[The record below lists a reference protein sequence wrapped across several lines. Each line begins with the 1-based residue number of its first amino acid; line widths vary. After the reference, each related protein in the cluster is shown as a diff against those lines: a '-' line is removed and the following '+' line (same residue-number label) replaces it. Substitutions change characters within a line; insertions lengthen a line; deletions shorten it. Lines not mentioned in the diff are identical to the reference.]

1 MAVAFGHASFL
12 EYKFAEYVVCG
23 EKWNSTM
30 IKQSQST
37 STAPKKPVVEAPARE
52 GAAGTSQRFH
62 HSGQRPLRLLLIDDH
77 APLAEATAD
86 WLREMGMEVR
96 IAGSG
101 NEALQA
107 AAVFRPEIVLCDMC
121 LPDIS
126 GLDVARRLEAK
137 RESANVFFV
146 MHTAFG
152 DTDIRTFEQAAGP
165 RAVHLCFSKPI
176 TKEKLDRLLRE
187 FAAHS
192 RHTDKRERTA

>member
-1 MAVAFGHASFL
+1 MV
-12 EYKFAEYVVCG
+12 KPR
-23 EKWNSTM
+23 K
-30 IKQSQST
+30 ST
-37 STAPKKPVVEAPARE
+37 SKAIIKSVVGTPARKV
-52 GAAGTSQRFH
+52 AAGASQASH
-62 HSGQRPLRLLLIDDH
+62 HSGQRPLRLLLIDDY
-77 APLAEATAD
+77 APLAEAMAD

-107 AAVFRPEIVLCDMC
+107 TAVFRPEIVLCDMR

-126 GLDVARRLEAK
+126 GLDVARLLKAK
-137 RESANVFFV
+137 RELANVFFV
-146 MHTAFG
+146 IHTAFG

-187 FAAHS
+187 FAEHS
-192 RHTDKRERTA
+192 RLTDKRERTS

>member
-1 MAVAFGHASFL
+1 
-12 EYKFAEYVVCG
+12 
-23 EKWNSTM
+23 M
-30 IKQSQST
+30 IKPRKST
-37 STAPKKPVVEAPARE
+37 STATKTPLVGTRARE
-52 GAAGTSQRFH
+52 VAAGTSQTFRP
-62 HSGQRPLRLLLIDDH
+62 SGQRPLRLLLIEDQ
-77 APLAEATAD
+77 ALFAEAMAD

-107 AAVFRPEIVLCDMC
+107 TAVFRPEIVLCDMC

-126 GLDVARRLEAK
+126 GLDVARLLKAN
-137 RESANVFFV
+137 RESADVFFV
-146 MHTAFG
+146 IHTAFG

-176 TKEKLDRLLRE
+176 TKEKLDQLLRE

-192 RHTDKRERTA
+192 RLRQA

>member
-1 MAVAFGHASFL
+1 MV
-12 EYKFAEYVVCG
+12 KPR
-23 EKWNSTM
+23 K
-30 IKQSQST
+30 ST
-37 STAPKKPVVEAPARE
+37 STATIKPVVGKPTR
-52 GAAGTSQRFH
+52 GVAAGTSQTFH

-101 NEALQA
+101 NQALQEM
-107 AAVFRPEIVLCDMC
+107 AVFRPEIVLCDMC

-126 GLDVARRLEAK
+126 GLDVARRLRAK
-137 RESANVFFV
+137 RKWANVFFV
-146 MHTAFG
+146 IHTAFE
-152 DTDIRTFEQAAGP
+152 DTDIRSFEQAGP

-192 RHTDKRERTA
+192 RLIDKRERTA